1 MVEGARNCQYAG
13 RALRL
18 PMTLELYVEGLIF
31 LLKDSFIFLF
41 GIKGRKY
48 GETAAALD
56 IFCIREA
63 LINS

>member
-31 LLKDSFIFLF
+31 LL
-41 GIKGRKY
+41 
-48 GETAAALD
+48 
-56 IFCIREA
+56 
-63 LINS
+63 